1 MSERPPEPT
10 LTADEA
16 AKHRAR
22 SYLGRVIS
30 KRYRIDEVIA
40 MGGMGAVYRGEHVH
54 MHKRVAIKIL
64 HPDTERLPELVQ
76 RFEREAIAGAHIQH
90 RNVATATDFGEAE
103 DGSFFLVLEYVRGT
117 TLHEIIR
124 RGPVPA
130 ARAALIARQL
140 AAALDATH
148 AMGIVHRDVKP
159 RNVMVVEPQ
168 GDLVKLIDFG
178 LAKVSVDQ
186 LRRSTASP
194 ESARAGADS
203 LPVRLTTAGVI
214 FGTIAYLA
222 PESALGMDFV
232 DERADLY
239 ALGLILYEM
248 LAGKHPFL
256 AKDPVE
262 LFNQQ
267 RSAPVP
273 AIATHSPGV
282 EAPPALEAVVR
293 LLLEKNPRARFGTAA
308 ELIAALDD
316 ACSVSGIAVHEPRA
330 EMASRGE
337 MSSRAEMASVP
348 AIADAARVPSNRP
361 PVPSAPSRATDASAG
376 GSSAILL
383 GDSCLV
389 SLEDVAG
396 ALAPA
401 GSGAGAP
408 EAGRARASSEPGEG
422 RADSVELAGMTAAVE
437 PAGPAAAVEPA
448 GPAAAAEPAEGDED
462 DEDALSHSRPT
473 PVRNTPTLVAELT
486 RDSRPTAVG
495 GAAFMAQVA
504 FAQEAA
510 RADAAAAADDSSV
523 PEDARPTTVG
533 GAALIAQAAFAREAA
548 GGGAPSEADDPRPPR
563 DSWQLFDAAAPSQE
577 PATPE
582 ERALPVS
589 TDPSPGE
596 AARSVEAPV
605 ATAATGLSSLRL
617 SLDDLLSSPG
627 QPERRPV
634 EPSAKK
640 PSPSGVEEPSSPE
653 AEQAPSKPP
662 SSPAAESS
670 PSKPPSSRAAESS
683 PSKPPSSRAAES
695 SPSKPP
701 SAERASSK
709 PPSTSAVES
718 ASVAKPASS
727 RPPSSPEAEQVP
739 SKPPS
744 SPAAE
749 SAPSKPPSSP
759 AAESAPSK
767 PPSSSAAKRSPSKPP
782 SSPAAESSPSKAL
795 PASAAEPA
803 SVAKPASSKAPSSSA
818 AESSPSKP
826 PSSPAAESAPSKLPS
841 SSAAESSPSKPP
853 SSSAAE
859 SSPSKPPS
867 SSAAERASSEP
878 LAASAVEA
886 ASVAK
891 PPSSKPP
898 SGADAEPA
906 PSPSPAPS
914 VKAQPPQTEPAPVAS
929 ASPPPDEPPAEDE
942 APVSE
947 PTSERMSGSRPAF
960 APTLLRELEAAEAE
974 RVAREREEEAKRKLA
989 EEAERAARE
998 REEKA
1003 RRKREA
1009 REARA
1014 SRLGPEGLGGRVGRL
1029 APYLG
1034 GGLLAAA
1041 IIAALAGGGRAP
1053 PEPEPQLGPARP
1065 PASALATSEP
1075 APTAAVPETPAPTAP
1090 APEAAAPAAPD
1101 APAEPPPDEAARKA
1115 LTDAVRARRWVKAAD
1130 VIQQLAERDPT
1141 ALRERALA
1149 IAARNVA
1156 IAIAKTGEE
1165 HADKVFDALSSR
1177 FGTAGID
1184 VLYEIVETRGRSTPA
1199 TRAAKLLRD
1208 PEIAARGTPAVR
1220 ISFELR
1226 DATCGEKLPFLER
1239 AVSDGDQRTLVV
1251 LETTVRPCYKKSR
1264 AIDEA
1269 IKNLRSRLEGG

>member
-10 LTADEA
+10 LTPDEA

-76 RFEREAIAGAHIQH
+76 RFEREAIAGAHIEH

-186 LRRSTASP
+186 LRRSVASP

-239 ALGLILYEM
+239 ALGLIFYEM

-273 AIATHSPGV
+273 AIAAHSPGV
-282 EAPPALEAVVR
+282 EVPPALEAVVR

-337 MSSRAEMASVP
+337 MSSRAEMTSVP

-361 PVPSAPSRATDASAG
+361 PVPSAPSRAIDASAG
-376 GSSAILL
+376 GSSAIVL

-389 SLEDVAG
+389 SLNDVAD

-408 EAGRARASSEPGEG
+408 EAARARASSEPGEG
-422 RADSVELAGMTAAVE
+422 RADSVELAGMTAPVE
-437 PAGPAAAVEPA
+437 PAGAAASELP
-448 GPAAAAEPAEGDED
+448 EGDED

-504 FAQEAA
+504 FAQEVA
-510 RADAAAAADDSSV
+510 RADAASAADDSSV

-548 GGGAPSEADDPRPPR
+548 GGGAPSGADDPGPPR
-563 DSWQLFDAAAPSQE
+563 EPSQMLDAAAPSQE
-577 PATPE
+577 PAAPAE
-582 ERALPVS
+582 PARPVS
-589 TDPSPGE
+589 TPPSPEAAPLPGE
-596 AARSVEAPV
+596 SARSVEAPV

-627 QPERRPV
+627 QAERRPV

-640 PSPSGVEEPSSPE
+640 RSPSGVEEPSSPG

-662 SSPAAESS
+662 SSPS
-670 PSKPPSSRAAESS
+670 
-683 PSKPPSSRAAES
+683 AES

-709 PPSTSAVES
+709 PPSASAVER
-718 ASVAKPASS
+718 AS
-727 RPPSSPEAEQVP
+727 

-744 SPAAE
+744 SAAE
-749 SAPSKPPSSP
+749 PAPSKPPS
-759 AAESAPSK
+759 AERASSK
-767 PPSSSAAKRSPSKPP
+767 PPSA
-782 SSPAAESSPSKAL
+782 PAV
-795 PASAAEPA
+795 EPA
-803 SVAKPASSKAPSSSA
+803 SVAKPASSKPPSSSA
-818 AESSPSKP
+818 AEPASSKPPSAEREPSKP
-826 PSSPAAESAPSKLPS
+826 PSSPAAERASSKPPSA
-841 SSAAESSPSKPP
+841 SAVEPASVAKPASSKPP

-867 SSAAERASSEP
+867 AESSPSKPPSPAAEHASSEP
-878 LAASAVEA
+878 LSASAAES

-891 PPSSKPP
+891 PASSKPP
-898 SGADAEPA
+898 SGASAEPA
-906 PSPSPAPS
+906 SSPSPAPS
-914 VKAQPPQTEPAPVAS
+914 VEAQPPQ
-929 ASPPPDEPPAEDE
+929 DEPPAEE
-942 APVSE
+942 AAPISE

-1014 SRLGPEGLGGRVGRL
+1014 SRLGHEGLGGRIGRL

-1034 GGLLAAA
+1034 GGILAAA
-1041 IIAALAGGGRAP
+1041 VIAALAGGGRAP

-1075 APTAAVPETPAPTAP
+1075 APADTAVPEAPAPTAP
-1090 APEAAAPAAPD
+1090 APEAAASAAPD

-1130 VIQQLAERDPT
+1130 AIQKLAEHDPT

-1208 PEIAARGTPAVR
+1208 PEIAARGTPALR

-1239 AVSDGDQRTLVV
+1239 AVSEGDDRTLVV
-1251 LETTVRPCYKKSR
+1251 LETTVRPCYKTNR

-1269 IKNLRSRLEGG
+1269 IKKLRSRLEGG

>member
-22 SYLGRVIS
+22 SHLGRVIS

-124 RGPVPA
+124 RGPMPV
-130 ARAALIARQL
+130 ARAVLIARQL
-140 AAALDATH
+140 AAALEATH

-186 LRRSTASP
+186 LRRSVASP

-239 ALGLILYEM
+239 ALGLIFYEM

-256 AKDPVE
+256 ARDPVE

-273 AIATHSPGV
+273 AIAAHSPGV
-282 EAPPALEAVVR
+282 EVPPPLEAVVR
-293 LLLEKNPRARFGTAA
+293 LLLEKNPRARFGTAE

-316 ACSVSGIAVHEPRA
+316 ACSTSGIAVHEPRA
-330 EMASRGE
+330 EMSSRGE
-337 MSSRAEMASVP
+337 MTSAP

-361 PVPSAPSRATDASAG
+361 PVPSAPSREPEAGSG

-389 SLEDVAG
+389 SLEDVAD

-408 EAGRARASSEPGEG
+408 EAERARASSEPGEG
-422 RADSVELAGMTAAVE
+422 RAESVELAGMTAAVE
-437 PAGPAAAVEPA
+437 PAGPTAAVEPA
-448 GPAAAAEPAEGDED
+448 GPTAAVEPAEGDEE

-504 FAQEAA
+504 FAQEVA
-510 RADAAAAADDSSV
+510 RADAASAADDSSV

-548 GGGAPSEADDPRPPR
+548 GGGASSETDDPRPPR
-563 DSWQLFDAAAPSQE
+563 ESWQLLDAAAPSQE
-577 PATPE
+577 PPTPE
-582 ERALPVS
+582 EPALPDS
-589 TDPSPGE
+589 TAPSPGE

-627 QPERRPV
+627 QAERRPA

-640 PSPSGVEEPSSPE
+640 PSPSGVEEPSSPA
-653 AEQAPSKPP
+653 AEPASVAKPASSKPPSSLAAESSPSKPP

-670 PSKPPSSRAAESS
+670 PSKPPSS
-683 PSKPPSSRAAES
+683 
-695 SPSKPP
+695 
-701 SAERASSK
+701 
-709 PPSTSAVES
+709 
-718 ASVAKPASS
+718 
-727 RPPSSPEAEQVP
+727 
-739 SKPPS
+739 
-744 SPAAE
+744 PAAE
-749 SAPSKPPSSP
+749 S
-759 AAESAPSK
+759 
-767 PPSSSAAKRSPSKPP
+767 SPSKPP
-782 SSPAAESSPSKAL
+782 SSPAAESSPSKPPSAERVSSKPPSASAVEPAPVAK
-795 PASAAEPA
+795 PASSRPPSSSVAESAPSKPSSSPAAERASSKPPSSPAAEPA
-803 SVAKPASSKAPSSSA
+803 SVAKPASSKPPSSPA

-826 PSSPAAESAPSKLPS
+826 PSSPAAESSPSKPPS
-841 SSAAESSPSKPP
+841 SPAAESSPSKPP
-853 SSSAAE
+853 SS
-859 SSPSKPPS
+859 P
-867 SSAAERASSEP
+867 AAERASSEP
-878 LAASAVEA
+878 LAASAVEP
-886 ASVAK
+886 ASVEK
-891 PPSSKPP
+891 PAS
-898 SGADAEPA
+898 
-906 PSPSPAPS
+906 SPSPVPS
-914 VKAQPPQTEPAPVAS
+914 VKAQPPPDESAPVAS
-929 ASPPPDEPPAEDE
+929 ASPPLDEPPAEDA

-974 RVAREREEEAKRKLA
+974 RVAREREEEARQKLA

-1014 SRLGPEGLGGRVGRL
+1014 SRLEGLGGRVGRL

-1034 GGLLAAA
+1034 GGILAAA
-1041 IIAALAGGGRAP
+1041 VIAALAGGGRAP

-1065 PASALATSEP
+1065 PASALATGESAP
-1075 APTAAVPETPAPTAP
+1075 ADAAAVPEAPAPTAP
-1090 APEAAAPAAPD
+1090 EPEAAASAVPD
-1101 APAEPPPDEAARKA
+1101 APAEPPPDEATRKA

-1130 VIQQLAERDPT
+1130 AIQKLAEHDPT

-1165 HADKVFDALSSR
+1165 HADKVFNALSSR
-1177 FGTAGID
+1177 FGTAGVD

-1239 AVSDGDQRTLVV
+1239 AVSEGDERTLVV

-1264 AIDEA
+1264 TIDEA
-1269 IKNLRSRLEGG
+1269 IKKLRSRLEGG